1 MQLHQSVL
9 PPHLLKYHPYHRLI
23 IVIIVIIMSSPIVI
37 IIINIISVDVI
48 MILVLSTHKW
58 SYTKN
63 IPEIE
68 NLFK

>member
-9 PPHLLKYHPYHRLI
+9 PPHLLKYHPYHHLI

-48 MILVLSTHKW
+48 I
-58 SYTKN
+58 
-63 IPEIE
+63 I
-68 NLFK
+68 